1 MEKKRT
7 ASSGR
12 SSREDGTA
20 LPRFAGMSEHA
31 LAVLE
36 FYRALE
42 HVAGHASSEAGR
54 AAVLSLRPHTDPEW
68 VERELTRVSETE
80 TFLEVRSTWA
90 RPEIPNCLPIF
101 GRLAVDGSVLEGTEL
116 HAVGVSLVSAGRLA
130 EALDT
135 DSSQGEP
142 LGRDVSGEEVP
153 PFVALG
159 FIRDR
164 LRTDPHLEDRIARIT
179 NVSGEILDSASA
191 DLRRIRKK
199 LRGARNKIV
208 RKLEAFIVD
217 LPERVRVADASV
229 GIRNGRYVVPV
240 RREGKKDVGGI
251 VHDESHTG
259 VTLFVEPPVAI
270 ELTND
275 LRGLER
281 EESREMRRIL
291 SEITGTLRPLH
302 PSLHASWDALVD
314 FDSLAARARAASEW
328 GAVRPVL
335 SGESEGWTIV
345 RGRHPLLLANSD
357 DTVVPFDLSLEPGER
372 IVVVS
377 GPNTGGKSVFLKAV
391 GLITSLTQ
399 SGVVPPVA
407 EGTRLPIFDSMFADI
422 GDQQSIA
429 ENLSTFSA
437 HLTIWKAVVER
448 AGSGSLVL
456 LDEMGTGTDPA
467 EGAAL
472 SRALIEHLS
481 ERGATAVVTSHLGA
495 LKRLDIEGSGV
506 VNASL
511 QFDPDGMKPT
521 YELIKGRPGRSYG
534 LATAHRLGLPVH
546 VLERAEAHMEGGDV
560 SMEDLLERLEKKEK
574 EARELVETLS
584 REREETAG
592 IRAEIE
598 AREADLRKEEREAE
612 GRTREEARRMLM
624 EARQEVEEAI
634 REVRDASSTQDLE
647 DAARGARRR
656 VEDAARL
663 QKELQPSATRE
674 SGSLTLTPGDRVR
687 LLDGGLKGVVAEVR
701 DSRVVIDASGIRMK
715 VHMADLELLN
725 PAVGAR
731 DATPGSVSWT
741 APEGPVRTEVDLRGL
756 RVDEVDQSL
765 LRSID
770 EAILS
775 DLTELR
781 IIHGKGTGAVRA
793 RVTALLEDD
802 GRVSAC
808 RVGGRAE
815 GGAGVTVAS
824 LEGR

>member
-7 ASSGR
+7 ASSGK
-12 SSREDGTA
+12 SSREYGPA
-20 LPRFAGMSEHA
+20 LPRLRGMSEHA
-31 LAVLE
+31 LSVLE
-36 FYRALE
+36 FHRALE
-42 HVAGHASSEAGR
+42 QVAGHATSEAGR
-54 AAVLSLRPHTDPEW
+54 AAVLSLRPHTDRKW

-80 TFLEVRSTWA
+80 AFLKARSTWVP
-90 RPEIPNCLPIF
+90 PEIPDCLPIF
-101 GRLAVDGSVLEGTEL
+101 ECLAVEGSVLEGTEL
-116 HAVGVSLVSAGRLA
+116 HAVGVSLASGGKLA
-130 EALDT
+130 EALDA
-135 DSSQGEP
+135 DPSQGESP
-142 LGRDVSGEEVP
+142 GGEGPGEEAGR
-153 PFVALG
+153 FAALA

-164 LRTDPHLEDRIARIT
+164 LHTDPDLENRIAKT
-179 NVSGEILDSASA
+179 TDPSGEILDSASA
-191 DLRRIRKK
+191 DLRRIRKQ
-199 LRGARNKIV
+199 LRGLRNKIV
-208 RKLEAFIVD
+208 RKLEAFVAD

-229 GIRNGRYVVPV
+229 GIRDGRYVVAV
-240 RREGKKDVGGI
+240 RREGKRDVGGI

-259 VTLFVEPPVAI
+259 ATLFVEPPMAI
-270 ELTND
+270 ELTNE

-281 EESREMRRIL
+281 EETREIHHIL
-291 SEITGTLRPLH
+291 SEITQTLRPLH
-302 PSLHASWDALVD
+302 PSLHVSWEALVE
-314 FDSLAARARAASEW
+314 FDSLAARARAASDW
-328 GAVRPVL
+328 GAIRPAL
-335 SGESEGWTIV
+335 SSESEGWTIV

-357 DTVVPFDLSLEPGER
+357 DPVVPFDLSLEPGER

-391 GLITSLTQ
+391 GLIAALTQ
-399 SGVVPPVA
+399 SGVVPPVGK
-407 EGTRLPIFDSMFADI
+407 GTRLSVFDSIFADI
-422 GDQQSIA
+422 GDEQSIA

-437 HLTIWKAVVER
+437 HLTIWKEVVER
-448 AGSGSLVL
+448 AGNGSLVL

-495 LKRLDIEGSGV
+495 LKRLDTEGSGV

-511 QFDPDGMKPT
+511 QFDPDEMKPT
-521 YELIKGRPGRSYG
+521 FELVKGRPGRSYG
-534 LATAHRLGLPVH
+534 LATAHRLGLPAH
-546 VLERAEAHMEGGDV
+546 VLERAEGYMEGGDA

-592 IRAEIE
+592 LRAEVE
-598 AREADLRKEEREAE
+598 AREVDLRREEREAE
-612 GRTREEARRMLM
+612 GRTREEARRILM

-634 REVRDASSTQDLE
+634 REVRRASSIQDLE
-647 DAARGARRR
+647 DAARSARRR
-656 VEDAARL
+656 VEDAARR
-663 QKELQPSATRE
+663 QKELRPGASRE
-674 SGSLTLTPGDRVR
+674 SGCLNLTPGDRVR
-687 LLDGGLKGVVAEVR
+687 LLEGGLKGVVAEVR
-701 DSRVVIDASGIRMK
+701 DGRIVIDASGIRMK
-715 VHMADLELLN
+715 VRVADLELVN
-725 PAVGAR
+725 PGDGAR
-731 DATPGSVSWT
+731 DAAPGSVSWK

-756 RVDEVDQSL
+756 RVDEVDQAL

-770 EAILS
+770 QAILS

-802 GRVSAC
+802 GRVSTF

-824 LEGR
+824 FR